1 MNFFDKYNLVENR
14 YILSHFSYMIE
25 KNDSFSQYE
34 YRLVHIF
41 EGEKL
46 LDFNVDKEEETVVDT
61 LIKVLNNALDDL
73 KFNSR
78 TCYLRAMWLLTKL
91 NEYKKTGS
99 LLKMNTKEEILEEL
113 KEIIGEDTLNPLT
126 LFDNIKNSVGTT
138 FGLAAIFAV
147 EESMV
152 IRIKECLDD

>member
-41 EGEKL
+41 EGETL
-46 LDFNVDKEEETVVDT
+46 LDFNVDKVEDTVVDT
-61 LIKVLNNALDDL
+61 IIKVLNNALDDL
-73 KFNSR
+73 KFHNR
-78 TCYLRAMWLLTKL
+78 TGYLRATWLLTKL

-99 LLKMNTKEEILEEL
+99 LL
-113 KEIIGEDTLNPLT
+113 
-126 LFDNIKNSVGTT
+126 
-138 FGLAAIFAV
+138 
-147 EESMV
+147 
-152 IRIKECLDD
+152 